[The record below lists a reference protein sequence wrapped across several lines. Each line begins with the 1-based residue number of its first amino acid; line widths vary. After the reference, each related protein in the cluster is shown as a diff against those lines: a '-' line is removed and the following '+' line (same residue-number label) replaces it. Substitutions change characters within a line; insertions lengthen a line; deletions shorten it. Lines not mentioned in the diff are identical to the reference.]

1 MDNLL
6 LSRPDVAVYNFI
18 FVSFDSEVLIQMKK
32 FPPELAAKYMYQLAS
47 AMDYCQQKKVLH
59 RDLKPENVL
68 ISSNGDLKI
77 SDFGWSV
84 HEPSSKFVCFPC

>member
-1 MDNLL
+1 
-6 LSRPDVAVYNFI
+6 
-18 FVSFDSEVLIQMKK
+18 MKT

-47 AMDYCQQKKVLH
+47 AMEYCQQKKVIH

-68 ISSNGDLKI
+68 ISAKNVLKI

-84 HEPSSKFVCFPC
+84 HEPSSR